1 MKKVKDIK
9 KRKRTG
15 YSLAIIITAAVF
27 LEAISAIQY
36 FYSRSEIA
44 DQARE
49 LAQIRLQNA
58 NLILDE
64 AMNAVEAAVDNVT
77 GFVTDNLAH
86 PEKMYKITTGVVNTN
101 DNISECGVLF
111 RPDFFKGKPG
121 VYLPATYRTPDGE
134 LVMADHGGDDFNYYQ
149 RQWYREVVDD
159 GSPMWTDPYFSHTN
173 GRLICTYSRP
183 FWDKDGKVAGV
194 IFADISMD
202 WLQSIVEEGAS
213 NYDNSFSVI
222 LNASGI
228 AVIDTRGGDIPDGF
242 FDVRDRMTSL
252 ESGEQEIEYS
262 DTLSYAFFA
271 PLGTHGWSMAIVCP
285 ENEIFGAFN
294 RLTFVL
300 AILMLTGLL
309 ILALIVWRAIL
320 NLNKLHKVED
330 ANKRMENELSIAHGI
345 QMGIVPKTFPPF
357 PERND
362 IDIFA
367 SMTPAWDVGGD
378 FYDYYLDGDRLWF
391 CIADVSGKGVPA
403 ALVMAIT
410 VSHFRTEARHCD
422 TPAEVITTLNDGM
435 AGTNAQNM
443 FVTMFVGM
451 LDLMDG
457 RFLYCNAGHNAPVVA
472 SAEGKA
478 FLPVDA
484 NLPIGLIEGFDYRW
498 SDSYLNEGGMLFL
511 YTDGLTEAE
520 NLDKDLFGEEKM
532 LETLDWTLSPEEN
545 IHKMTE
551 AIMDHAGEARQ
562 SDDLTML
569 AIRFNGNIHKSLTI
583 ENRKEDLAAIPEFV
597 DSLGLDPAISY
608 KVCLAL
614 DEAVTN
620 VVLYAYEKPGTGKIK
635 IDALV
640 SPDKLVLR
648 ITDSGKAFDPT
659 DTADPDIS
667 LPGED
672 RPIGG
677 LGIFLVRK
685 LMDEVRYR
693 RQKGQNVLRI
703 IKNLK

>member
-1 MKKVKDIK
+1 MKKVKDIR
-9 KRKRTG
+9 KRQRTG

-36 FYSRSEIA
+36 FYSRREIA

-86 PEKMYKITTGVVNTN
+86 PEKMHKITTGVVNTN
-101 DNISECGVLF
+101 NNISECGILF

-121 VYLPATYRTPDGE
+121 AYLPATFRTPDGE

-149 RQWYREVVDD
+149 RQWYRNVVDS
-159 GSPMWTDPYFSHTN
+159 GSPLWTDPYFSNTDGH
-173 GRLICTYSRP
+173 LICTYSRP
-183 FWDKDGKVAGV
+183 FRDRDGKIAGV

-242 FDVRDRMTSL
+242 FDVRDRMVSL

-271 PLGTHGWSMAIVCP
+271 PLGSHGWSMAIVCP
-285 ENEIFGAFN
+285 ENEVFGAFN

-300 AILMLTGLL
+300 AVLMLTGLL
-309 ILALIVWRAIL
+309 ILALIVWRAII

-330 ANKRMENELSIAHGI
+330 ANKRMENELSIAHAI

-357 PERND
+357 PERDD
-362 IDIFA
+362 IDIYA

-378 FYDYYLDGDRLWF
+378 FYDFYLDGDRLWF

-410 VSHFRTEARHCD
+410 VSHFRTDARLYD
-422 TPAEVITTLNDGM
+422 SPEEVVTALNDGM
-435 AGTNAQNM
+435 AGSNAQNM

-484 NLPIGLIEGFDYRW
+484 NLPIGLIEGFGYRY

-520 NLDKDLFGEEKM
+520 NPDKELFGEEKM
-532 LETLDWTLSPEEN
+532 LEILDWTSSPEEN
-545 IHKMTE
+545 IRKMTE
-551 AIMDHAGEARQ
+551 AVAEHAGEARQ

-569 AIRFNGNIHKSLTI
+569 AIRFNGNLHKSLTI
-583 ENRKEDLAAIPEFV
+583 ENRKEELAAIPEFV
-597 DSLGLDPAISY
+597 DSLELAPEVSN

-614 DEAVTN
+614 DEIVTN

-635 IDALV
+635 IDALL

-648 ITDSGKAFDPT
+648 VTDSGKAFDPT

-667 LPGED
+667 LPGEE

-693 RQKGQNVLRI
+693 RQKGKNVLRI

>member
-472 SAEGKA
+472 SDEGKA

>member
-101 DNISECGVLF
+101 DNISECGILF
-111 RPDFFKGKPG
+111 RPDFFRQTPG
-121 VYLPATYRTPDGE
+121 AYHPSTFRAPDGE
-134 LVMADHGGDDFNYYQ
+134 LICVDHGGDDFNYYQ

-159 GSPMWTDPYFSHTN
+159 GSPIWTDPYFSHTD

-435 AGTNAQNM
+435 AASNAQNM

-484 NLPIGLIEGFDYRW
+484 NLPVGLIEGFDYRW

-545 IHKMTE
+545 IRKMTE
-551 AIMDHAGEARQ
+551 AVTDHTGEARQ

-640 SPDKLVLR
+640 SLDKLVLR

>member
-1 MKKVKDIK
+1 MKKVKDIR
-9 KRKRTG
+9 KRQRTG

-44 DQARE
+44 GQARE

-77 GFVTDNLAH
+77 GFVTDNLTH
-86 PEKMYKITTGVVNTN
+86 PEKMHKITTGVVNTN
-101 DNISECGVLF
+101 NNISECGVLF

-121 VYLPATYRTPDGE
+121 AFSPATFRKPDGE
-134 LVMADHGGDDFNYYQ
+134 LICVDHGSDDFDYYQ
-149 RQWYREVVDD
+149 RQWYRDVVNS
-159 GSPMWTDPYFSHTN
+159 GNPLWTDPYFSNTD

-183 FWDKDGKVAGV
+183 FRDRDGKIAGV

-222 LNASGI
+222 LNARGI

-242 FDVRDRMTSL
+242 FDVRDRMVSL

-271 PLGTHGWSMAIVCP
+271 PLGSHGWSMAIVCP

-300 AILMLTGLL
+300 AVLMLTGLL
-309 ILALIVWRAIL
+309 ILALIVWRAII

-330 ANKRMENELSIAHGI
+330 ANKRMENELSIAHSI

-362 IDIFA
+362 IDIYA

-378 FYDYYLDGDRLWF
+378 FYDFYLDGDRLWF

-410 VSHFRTEARHCD
+410 VSHFRTDARLYD
-422 TPAEVITTLNDGM
+422 SPEEVVTALNDGM
-435 AGTNAQNM
+435 AGSNAQNM

-484 NLPIGLIEGFDYRW
+484 NLPIGLIEGFGYRY

-520 NLDKDLFGEEKM
+520 NPDKELFGEEKM
-532 LETLDWTLSPEEN
+532 LEILDWTSSPEEN
-545 IHKMTE
+545 IRKMTE
-551 AIMDHAGEARQ
+551 AVAEHAGEARQ

-569 AIRFNGNIHKSLTI
+569 AIRFNGNLHKSLTI
-583 ENRKEDLAAIPEFV
+583 ENRKEELAAIPEFV
-597 DSLGLDPAISY
+597 DSLELAPEVSN

-614 DEAVTN
+614 DEIVTN

-635 IDALV
+635 IDALL

-648 ITDSGKAFDPT
+648 VTDSGKAFDPT

-667 LPGED
+667 LPGEE

-693 RQKGQNVLRI
+693 RQKGKNVLRI